1 VGPVVFNMRGPI
13 VYFWK
18 ISVFIRLLPPFISG
32 IIIQWQFPIA
42 FSFLIFALLLCLL
55 LMLAY
60 SCLSDPIRFKFS
72 FLNGMVCFAL
82 FSFIG
87 ATLTFTR
94 NVQHSPNWFGN
105 FYTDSSALL
114 VTALEPPVVK
124 ERSIKVMANVS
135 SVITNYRSVSTKGK
149 IILYVDRNTPITS
162 LQYGASLLFKKKIQE
177 IKNSGNPGAFD
188 YRQYCLFQGIS
199 HQVYL
204 GKNEFYCLPEP
215 SKQNLPSFIF
225 SLKQQILSILK
236 KYIRGE
242 KETGLAEALLVG
254 YRDDLDKSLV
264 QSYSNTGV
272 VHIIAISGLHLGLIY
287 LLMVKLVRPISRLKK
302 YNWLC
307 PILIISGLWLFSLLA
322 GAQPS
327 VLRSALMF
335 SCLALGEGLNR
346 KTNIYNSLAL
356 SAFLLLC
363 FNPFTLWDTGFQ
375 LSYAAV
381 ISLVI
386 FMRSINNL
394 LSFKS
399 KLLNATWKLCAVT
412 LSAQVLTL
420 PLCIFYFHQL
430 PAYFLV
436 TNLVAVPL
444 SSIILVGEIILV
456 AISFLTLPA
465 SILGQLLSLL
475 TRCMN
480 NFIEA
485 IDGLPF
491 STWGN
496 LQVSLTQTIILFL
509 LISAVSYWLMQKE
522 LTGLKA
528 GLVFLFAFL
537 LLRSSSFVTCRQQSR
552 LIVYN
557 VPQKKAIDLV
567 EGNNYL
573 FIGDSSLQNGTARN
587 YHLNPARTQFRCT
600 TESKISAGHN
610 LIPFLTWQGK
620 HILLVDAELTFKT
633 VVHKPSI
640 DLLILSGR
648 PLLTIKNI
656 FQALKIKQ
664 VVVDGSVP
672 RWKAALWKE
681 ECEQLGIPWHDVSEK
696 GAFAIKL
703 R

>member
-1 VGPVVFNMRGPI
+1 MGAPI

-18 ISVFIRLLPPFISG
+18 NSVFIRLLPPFISG
-32 IIIQWQFPIA
+32 VIFQWQFSIA
-42 FSFLIFALLLCLL
+42 FSFLILALLLCLL
-55 LMLAY
+55 LLLAY
-60 SCLSDPIRFKFS
+60 SCLSVPTRFKFS
-72 FLNGMVCFAL
+72 FLNGIICFVL
-82 FSFIG
+82 FSCIG
-87 ATLTFTR
+87 ATLTFTK
-94 NVQHSPNWFGN
+94 NVQHSPKWFGN
-105 FYTDSSALL
+105 YYTDSSALL
-114 VTALEPPVVK
+114 VTSIEPPVVK

-135 SVITNYRSVSTKGK
+135 AVITNNHSVDTKGK
-149 IILYVDRNTPITS
+149 IILYIDRNTPITS
-162 LQYGASLLFKKKIQE
+162 LQYGTSLLFKKKIQE
-177 IKNSGNPGAFD
+177 IRSSGNPGTFD

-204 GKNEFYCLPEP
+204 GKNEFSHLPELY
-215 SKQNLPSFIF
+215 KRAFPSFIF
-225 SLKQQILSILK
+225 SLKQKILSILK

-302 YNWLC
+302 FKWLC
-307 PILIISGLWLFSLLA
+307 PLLIISGLWLFSLLA

-335 SCLALGEGLNR
+335 SCLAIGEGFNR

-394 LSFKS
+394 ICFKS

-412 LSAQVLTL
+412 LSAQVMTL
-420 PLCIFYFHQL
+420 PLCIYYFHQL
-430 PAYFLV
+430 PACFLV
-436 TNLVAVPL
+436 TNLVAIPL

-456 AISFLTLPA
+456 AISFFSFPA
-465 SILGQLLSLL
+465 SIIGQLLSFL
-475 TRCMN
+475 TRSMN
-480 NFIEA
+480 NLIEA
-485 IDGLPF
+485 IDTLPF

-496 LQVSLTQTIILFL
+496 LQVSHTQTIILFL
-509 LISAVSYWLMQKE
+509 LIIAFSYWLMQKK
-522 LTGLKA
+522 LAGLKA
-528 GLVFLFAFL
+528 GLIFLLAFL
-537 LLRSSSFVTCRQQSR
+537 LLRSSSFITCRQQSR

-557 VPQKKAIDLV
+557 IPQKKAIDLI
-567 EGNNYL
+567 EGNHYL
-573 FIGDSSLQNGTARN
+573 FIGDSSLQSGTARN
-587 YHLNPARTQFRCT
+587 FHLNPARTLFRCT
-600 TESKISAGHN
+600 VESKISAGHN
-610 LIPFLTWQGK
+610 PIPFLTWQGK

-633 VVHKPSI
+633 AAHKPSI

-648 PLLTIKNI
+648 PLLTLKNI
-656 FQALKIKQ
+656 FRALKIKQ
-664 VVVDGSVP
+664 VVADSSVP
-672 RWKAALWKE
+672 RWKAASWKK
-681 ECEQLGIPWHDVSEK
+681 ECEQLGIPWHDVNEK